1 MRECL
6 GSQILWEEPMITYV
20 VCDLFASPAQTLV
33 NTVNTVGVMG
43 KGIAKDF
50 KAIYPEMFARY
61 QQLCERGQFD
71 IGQLWPYRTSNKLVL
86 NFPTKKHWRSPSR
99 PEYIEAGLKT
109 FAGKHHL
116 YGVTSISFPLLGC
129 GNGELD
135 WESQVRPLME
145 RYLSKLP
152 IDVFIH
158 LQNRQDPYSP
168 EHRDIRQTKKWLRG
182 EPESLAFSEVWADL
196 VKAITVDPYCAAIG
210 TGEFVRVRIGGE
222 EDSIILELANEDL
235 AIPEEAF
242 LDLWQQLRASG
253 FLSGDYLPCG
263 LSEYSGLIIPLMT
276 KLPYIRKVEMSEQ
289 SHPLSVGLR
298 IIPII
303 DNPEHP
309 ELLLSRL
316 GAVELA

>member
-1 MRECL
+1 
-6 GSQILWEEPMITYV
+6 MITYV

-61 QQLCERGQFD
+61 QELCERGQFN

-109 FAGKHHL
+109 FAANYYI

-145 RYLSKLP
+145 QYLGKLP
-152 IDVFIH
+152 IDVYIH
-158 LQNRQDPYSP
+158 LQNRQDPYTP
-168 EHRDIRQTKKWLRG
+168 EHRNLRQMKRWLQG
-182 EPESLAFSEVWADL
+182 EPESLAFNEVWADL
-196 VKAITVDPYCAAIG
+196 IKAVAAEPHCAAIG
-210 TGEFVRVRIGGE
+210 TGESFRVRISGE
-222 EDSIILELANEDL
+222 EDSIILELVNETV
-235 AIPEEAF
+235 AIPEDVF
-242 LDLWQQLRASG
+242 LDLWQQLRTAG
-253 FLSGDYLPCG
+253 FLGGAYLPSG
-263 LSEYSGLIIPLMT
+263 LSNYAHWIIPLMT
-276 KLPYIRKVEMSEQ
+276 KLPYIRQVDMAEQ
-289 SHPLSVGLR
+289 SNRSFELSVGLR
-298 IIPII
+298 IIPSI
-303 DNPEHP
+303 DDCKRPQ
-309 ELLLSRL
+309 LSL
-316 GAVELA
+316 FPVGAVEPE

>member
-1 MRECL
+1 
-6 GSQILWEEPMITYV
+6 MITYV

-61 QQLCERGQFD
+61 QQLCERDQFN
-71 IGQLWPYRTSNKLVL
+71 IGQLWPYRTPNKLVL

-109 FAGKHHL
+109 FAEKYHL

-145 RYLSKLP
+145 RYLGKLP

-158 LQNRQDPYSP
+158 LQNRRDLYMP
-168 EHRDIRQTKKWLRG
+168 EHRNLRQMKKWLRS
-182 EPESLAFSEVWADL
+182 EPESLAFNEVWADL
-196 VKAITVDPYCAAIG
+196 IAVIASDPHGVAIV
-210 TGEFVRVRIGGE
+210 TGENFDIRIGGE
-222 EDSIILELANEDL
+222 ENSIIIKRVNETIE
-235 AIPEEAF
+235 IPEDVF
-242 LDLWQQLRASG
+242 LSLWQQLRASG
-253 FLSGDYLPCG
+253 FLSGGYLPCG
-263 LSEYSGLIIPLMT
+263 LSDYSDLIIPLMA
-276 KLPYIRKVEMSEQ
+276 KLPYIREVDMAEQ
-289 SHPLSVGLR
+289 SDLSYHLAAGLR
-298 IIPII
+298 IV
-303 DNPEHP
+303 PEIGKHIRP
-309 ELLLSRL
+309 ELLLSPV
-316 GAVELA
+316 GAVEPE

>member
-1 MRECL
+1 
-6 GSQILWEEPMITYV
+6 MITYV

-61 QQLCERGQFD
+61 QQLCERGQFN

-99 PEYIEAGLKT
+99 PEYVEAGLKT
-109 FAGKHHL
+109 FASNYHL

-158 LQNRQDPYSP
+158 LQNQQDPYTP
-168 EHRDIRQTKKWLRG
+168 EHRDLRQMKKWLRG
-182 EPESLAFSEVWADL
+182 EPESLAFNEVWADL
-196 VKAITVDPYCAAIG
+196 IAAIASDPHCIATG
-210 TGEFVRVRIGGE
+210 TGESFGIRIGGE
-222 EDSIILELANEDL
+222 EDSIILDLMNETIE
-235 AIPEEAF
+235 IPEDAF
-242 LDLWQQLRASG
+242 LTLWQQLRASG
-253 FLSGDYLPCG
+253 FLSGDQLPCG
-263 LSEYSGLIIPLMT
+263 LSDYSPLMIPLMT
-276 KLPYIRKVEMSEQ
+276 KLPYIGKVDMAEQ
-289 SHPLSVGLR
+289 SSQAYPLTVGLR
-298 IIPII
+298 IIPGIG
-303 DNPEHP
+303 NSKQP
-309 ELLLSRL
+309 ELLLSRV
-316 GAVELA
+316 GAVEPE